1 MMWYTNVPKFGPTPY
16 NASLISTRHGA
27 KKKASINYKT
37 IFLPFSW
44 VYSVGLSRS
53 MCTRGYIYVYMYYIY
68 NTIAYTYLP
77 TMGGK
82 CKIVCVV
89 IWGWHRAAVDWCPAL
104 CGGCDQCS
112 NGACTGKIKYASV
125 INITT
130 STQGTHKPLRRPC
143 RCAVSLAKNA
153 SKFIPATTVAAGQG
167 RWGGRHGEDEDWL

>member
-1 MMWYTNVPKFGPTPY
+1 MSG
-16 NASLISTRHGA
+16 
-27 KKKASINYKT
+27 
-37 IFLPFSW
+37 
-44 VYSVGLSRS
+44 VYSVGLSRR
-53 MCTRGYIYVYMYYIY
+53 MCCCYMHVYMYYIY
-68 NTIAYTYLP
+68 NTISYIFPP

-89 IWGWHRAAVDWCPAL
+89 IWGWRRAAVDWCPAL
-104 CGGCDQCS
+104 GAPCAGCDQCS

-167 RWGGRHGEDEDWL
+167 KWRGRRGWRRWGLTVGSGTAAVIMMPTIHHRKC